1 MLKVQKCKNVG
12 QAFFVFV
19 YGRAD
24 NDDDYKQ
31 SKHVKII
38 FKAETVLCFELLLLS
53 LLRFK

>member
-1 MLKVQKCKNVG
+1 MLKVQIFENVG
-12 QAFFVFV
+12 QAFVFV

-24 NDDDYKQ
+24 NDDDNKQ

-38 FKAETVLCFELLLLS
+38 FKAETVLCFDLLLLS